1 MQLKPR
7 PQRVRPQPVLTVSPL
22 GQIFEGDSVTLRCE
36 VTGASAGWRYY
47 WYRSGQSRAGLDDV
61 WYNGRWVYLQPL
73 SDSSSGAGGT
83 FTISAVTGTHRGLYW
98 CRAGRG
104 DAPYYT
110 QYSEDVTLTVS
121 ALPHAS
127 LTVEPH
133 WSPIYTG
140 ETVSLR
146 CGLSGGY
153 TDWQYH
159 WYKDGK
165 RIEDAQPAGHTVT
178 GDKLSI
184 TAVSVSDGGKY
195 HCEGQ
200 RADRPLSSQ
209 RRVRPQPV
217 LTVSPLGQIFEG
229 DSVTLRC
236 EVTGAS
242 AGWRYYWYRTGQSRA
257 GLDYVRYNGR
267 RVYLQPLSDSSSGA
281 GGTFTI
287 SAVTGTH
294 RGLYWCRAERGDTPY
309 YTQYSGAVTL
319 TVSGE

>member
-1 MQLKPR
+1 MCANLVANYKKRLTSVIANMGFQYWCQGQRTER
-7 PQRVRPQPVLTVSPL
+7 PQTSQPSAPL
-22 GQIFEGDSVTLRCE
+22 GVT
-36 VTGASAGWRYY
+36 VT
-47 WYRSGQSRAGLDDV
+47 
-61 WYNGRWVYLQPL
+61 
-73 SDSSSGAGGT
+73 
-83 FTISAVTGTHRGLYW
+83 
-98 CRAGRG
+98 
-104 DAPYYT
+104 
-110 QYSEDVTLTVS
+110 

-209 RRVRPQPV
+209 RSDPVSLSVSGVRPRPF

-236 EVTGAS
+236 EVTARPTATVS
-242 AGWRYYWYRTGQSRA
+242 VSPKRPWYPG
-257 GLDYVRYNGR
+257 
-267 RVYLQPLSDSSSGA
+267 
-281 GGTFTI
+281 
-287 SAVTGTH
+287 
-294 RGLYWCRAERGDTPY
+294 E
-309 YTQYSGAVTL
+309 TL
-319 TVSGE
+319 TLRCQISGSLSG

>member
-1 MQLKPR
+1 ML
-7 PQRVRPQPVLTVSPL
+7 
-22 GQIFEGDSVTLRCE
+22 TLRCQIS
-36 VTGASAGWRYY
+36 GSLSGWTYLWFSGTQRTPVESSPRYT
-47 WYRSGQSRAGLDDV
+47 
-61 WYNGRWVYLQPL
+61 N
-73 SDSSSGAGGT
+73 
-83 FTISAVTGTHRGLYW
+83 
-98 CRAGRG
+98 
-104 DAPYYT
+104 
-110 QYSEDVTLTVS
+110 TLTVS
-121 ALPHAS
+121 AVSQQYWCQALPHAS

-209 RRVRPQPV
+209 RSDPVSLSVSGECLLTLLKLLNTTLKVGHFPDIWNQGLITPLHRNGDKFDPNNYWGTCVSRVRPRPF

-236 EVTGAS
+236 EVTEAS
-242 AGWRYYWYRTGQSRA
+242 AGWRYYWYRAGQSRA
-257 GLDYVRYNGR
+257 GLDNVWYNDR
-267 RVYLQPLSDSSSGA
+267 WVYLQPLSDSSSGA

-294 RGLYWCRAERGDTPY
+294 RGLYWCRAGRGDTPY